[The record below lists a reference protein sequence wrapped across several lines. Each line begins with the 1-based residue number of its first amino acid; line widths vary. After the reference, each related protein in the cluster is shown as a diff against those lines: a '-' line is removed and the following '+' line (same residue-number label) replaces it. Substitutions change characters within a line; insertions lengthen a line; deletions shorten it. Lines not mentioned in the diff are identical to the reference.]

1 MNTQKSWSLQRQ
13 SDHPEFS
20 SGQKQSLR
28 LASITPSFGI
38 TEFDS
43 VTNAFSLLR
52 FEIFDFCIFQALAEG
67 ILPYDSAISL
77 LLEGSR
83 PWTSRSSVDRESAV
97 IRNSHRP
104 QSNGDHSRASKF
116 LSVSDVEEEH
126 LRIMD
131 RILPQHA
138 NREVNALASCRL
150 VGSIMLKRVLL
161 QHSYPKD
168 GYRPPSR
175 AGDTSASRASS
186 SASSASRRPCLPTRT
201 AEVSYRVL

>member
-1 MNTQKSWSLQRQ
+1 MHSAFFVLKSL
-13 SDHPEFS
+13 
-20 SGQKQSLR
+20 
-28 LASITPSFGI
+28 I
-38 TEFDS
+38 S
-43 VTNAFSLLR
+43 VS
-52 FEIFDFCIFQALAEG
+52 FQALAEG

-131 RILPQHA
+131 RIIPQHA
-138 NREVNALASCRL
+138 KREVNALASCRL

-201 AEVSYRVL
+201 AEVSYRVLKAPATDFAIELRDRRLGTYYDLSRASDLSRVSDFS